1 MGIKFLCPH
10 GHKLNVKT
18 FLAGKKGV
26 CPECGERFV
35 VPLESQPKQ
44 RVASIGVSS
53 ALQAG
58 VQAAHEGLPGGMH
71 DGHVMA
77 TRDEHEPAVV
87 GQAAPG
93 QAVMVP
99 SAGLPASGGQVLGG
113 QVVGGPTAG
122 SWASAPAAYAAA
134 PVAAPAGLPVG
145 VAPQTYAAPAPLD
158 PLTEAPQATWY
169 VRPPSGG
176 QFGPAKSDL
185 LRRWIGEGRVSA
197 DSLVWREDWPDWRT
211 AGGLL
216 PGVGDAPA
224 PAPVKSPLPVAAPA
238 YGAAAPSVLGS
249 QPAATMAGPAAPL
262 TAMGGG
268 AAVMSGA
275 PAGGASVASA
285 ATARPIVGRRPR
297 SQYGLLIVIMLA
309 LIAILLLVALV
320 YVIKSN

>member
-58 VQAAHEGLPGGMH
+58 VQAAHEAVAGGMH
-71 DGHVMA
+71 DGHVVAARDDHEAVMA
-77 TRDEHEPAVV
+77 GHAAVAQLPV
-87 GQAAPG
+87 GQAAVAAGPPG
-93 QAVMVP
+93 HW
-99 SAGLPASGGQVLGG
+99 GASPGGI
-113 QVVGGPTAG
+113 
-122 SWASAPAAYAAA
+122 
-134 PVAAPAGLPVG
+134 PVAQASLPVGTPVG
-145 VAPQTYAAPAPLD
+145 VAPQAYPAPAPAPTPAPLD
-158 PLTEAPQATWY
+158 PLSEAPQATWY

-185 LRRWIGEGRVSA
+185 LRRWITEGRVSA

-216 PGVGDAPA
+216 PGVGEAPA
-224 PAPVKSPLPVAAPA
+224 PAPVKAPMPTTAPA
-238 YGAAAPSVLGS
+238 YGAPAPSMLAG
-249 QPAATMAGPAAPL
+249 QPAGMAGPTAPMGGMIAGTAVGAPMGAPMGTPTAGSMIAGAAAP
-262 TAMGGG
+262 
-268 AAVMSGA
+268 
-275 PAGGASVASA
+275 
-285 ATARPIVGRRPR
+285 ARPVVGRRPR